1 MMDWIKHMSFGS
13 PFWLLLLLLLPLY
26 WFIARRQHSKTN
38 GALSLPLIDTEI
50 DFTSWRTILAKLLPF
65 IVGFA
70 IAATI
75 FALARPQVVLVEER
89 IKAEGIDI
97 FLAMDLSSSMLSKDF
112 EPDRLSVS
120 KAVAIDFVEKRPYDR
135 LGLVSFAGEAYT
147 QSPLTA
153 DHKIIQRQLSDLAC
167 GYLSDGTAIGMGL
180 ATAVNRLKDS
190 EAESK
195 VVILLTDGVNNA
207 GYIDPLTAA
216 EIAKEFN
223 IKVYTIG
230 VGSMGMALS
239 PVGRTRNGQYQFART
254 RVEIDDQLLLQIA
267 EKTGGEYYR
276 AVNADE
282 LQRIYAKIDE
292 LEKTEMEITVI
303 RREKEYFR
311 HALSIAL
318 VLFSIFIL
326 LKYQL
331 LRLWPD

>member
-1 MMDWIKHMSFGS
+1 MIELLQNISFAS
-13 PFWLLLLLLLPLY
+13 PWWLVSMLILPAIWY
-26 WFIARRQHSKTN
+26 VNSRIGHQSDS
-38 GALSLPLIDTEI
+38 ALSVAMIKPDLVS
-50 DFTSWRTILAKLLPF
+50 FSWRTWIARALPWLASLAFLSG
-65 IVGFA
+65 I
-70 IAATI
+70 I
-75 FALARPQVVLVEER
+75 ALARPQIVLVEER
-89 IKAEGIDI
+89 INAEGIDI

-112 EPDRLSVS
+112 APDRLSVS
-120 KAVAIDFVEKRPYDR
+120 KQVAIEFVEKRPYDR

-147 QSPLTA
+147 QSPLTT
-153 DHKIIQRQLSDLAC
+153 DHKIIQDLLGGLKC

-180 ATAVNRLKDS
+180 ATAVNRIKDS

-195 VVILLTDGVNNA
+195 VIILLTDGVNNA
-207 GYIDPLTAA
+207 GYIDPITATD
-216 EIAKEFN
+216 IAQEFN

-254 RVEIDDQLLLQIA
+254 RVEIDDKLLQTIS

-276 AVNADE
+276 AINADE

-311 HALSIAL
+311 IPLGMALSVI
-318 VLFSIFIL
+318 SIFL
-326 LKYQL
+326 FLKYYV
-331 LRLWPD
+331 LRIWPA

>member
-1 MMDWIKHMSFGS
+1 MLEWVRHITFES
-13 PFWLLLLLLLPLY
+13 PYWLLLLLVVIAYASLSFKKKYSREGTLPVSV
-26 WFIARRQHSKTN
+26 IDP
-38 GALSLPLIDTEI
+38 ALSLV
-50 DFTSWRTILAKLLPF
+50 SWRTLLARILPWLAGLA
-65 IVGFA
+65 VMAA
-70 IAATI
+70 IL
-75 FALARPQVVLVEER
+75 ALARPQVVLVEER

-97 FLAMDLSSSMLSKDF
+97 FLVMDLSSSMLSKDF

-153 DHKIIQRQLSDLAC
+153 DHKMIQRQLSDLAC

-180 ATAVNRLKDS
+180 ATAVNRIKES

-207 GYIDPLTAA
+207 GYIDPLTATK
-216 EIAKEFN
+216 IAKEFG

-239 PVGRTRNGQYQFART
+239 PIGRTRNGQYQFART
-254 RVEIDDQLLLQIA
+254 RVEIDDQLLNQIA
-267 EKTGGEYYR
+267 VETGGEYYR
-276 AVNADE
+276 AVNANE
-282 LQRIYAKIDE
+282 LQQIYATIDE

-311 HALSIAL
+311 HALSAAL
-318 VLFSIFIL
+318 ILFLIYIL
-326 LKYQL
+326 IKYQL

>member
-1 MMDWIKHMSFGS
+1 MIQWLQHMSFES
-13 PFWLLLLLLLPLY
+13 PFWLLLLLLLPAYALLSLRKKL
-26 WFIARRQHSKTN
+26 AQQ
-38 GALSLPLIDTEI
+38 GALSFPMVSNQLNLR
-50 DFTSWRTILAKLLPF
+50 SWRTILAHLLPW
-65 IVGFA
+65 IIGLGFS
-70 IAATI
+70 AAVI
-75 FALARPQVVLVEER
+75 ALARPQVVLVEER

-135 LGLVSFAGEAYT
+135 LGLTSFAGEAYT

-153 DHKIIQRQLSDLAC
+153 DHKIIQKQLSDLKC

-207 GYIDPLTAA
+207 GYIDPSTAA

-239 PVGRTRNGQYQFART
+239 PVGRTRSGQYQFART
-254 RVEIDDQLLLQIA
+254 RVEIDDQLLEQLA
-267 EKTGGEYYR
+267 ETTGGEYYR
-276 AVNADE
+276 AVNAEE

-311 HALSIAL
+311 HALSISLIFFAL
-318 VLFSIFIL
+318 YIL
-326 LKYQL
+326 LKYQI